1 MKRNL
6 ICEMQALNR
15 LVSKIPLFMRIACLL
30 LVVVSAQARAEAVYS
45 QSKRITLDLRNV
57 TVETVLNTIE
67 ANTEFYFLYN
77 SKLIDVDRKVNVK
90 ANNQLISSILD
101 NMFASTNIQYK
112 VEDRQIILSRRD
124 APSPTAVQQA
134 SRRVTGTVVD
144 ANGEAVIGANVLEKG
159 TTNGTVTDMDGR
171 FTLSVGSNAILQISY
186 VGYLSKELAVGSQS
200 QLSIVLEEDVLAL
213 DDVVVVG
220 YAIGNKRSVSGAVE
234 KLSKENMNQGVVT
247 QPLDA
252 LKGKIAGVVINNI
265 GGDPTT
271 EMNIRI
277 RGTTSLSGGNDPLVI
292 IDGVFGDMNMF
303 RALSPADIESLT
315 ILKDASETAQYGS
328 RGASGVIVVTTQRGK
343 AGFAQIEYNGLFGVN
358 TLYKN
363 IDMLT
368 ADEYRAGVQAFG
380 LNAKDLG
387 GNTNWQKEIE
397 RQGMLTQTH
406 NLSFTSGTDVSN
418 LRASLGF
425 VNNPG
430 LLINSG
436 TKHYTAKIDV
446 TQYGFNKKLKLDLG
460 MFGSRR
466 ESDQQ
471 YNMYRT
477 FYSAA
482 SYNPTYPNV
491 KNPETG
497 EWDEDSNAIEI
508 YNPLGMMS
516 VTNKNFQTHMNVNG
530 RINYQIIDG
539 LNITGFGSY
548 TYYSNSQR
556 RYIPNDIQQGWNV
569 GSGQA
574 YLSNADRANLMGNIQ
589 LNFQK
594 DIGLHS
600 INLLGLLEA
609 QKQFYFSTST
619 SVTGFETNYF
629 KYNNLQAA
637 ANIVYGGASSSAT
650 EYHLL
655 SYMVRANYMYAG
667 KYVATVNVRRDGSSK
682 LGATNKWGFFPSA
695 SVAWIVSNE
704 NFLADV
710 KAVNNL
716 KLRAGYGVTGNQ
728 DAIDPYNSLSLMRPN
743 GTTLVNGSATTT
755 FTLSSNPNPDLRWE
769 KKYTFDVGLDLAM
782 FDSRLRITA
791 DYYSSKTKDMLYTY
805 TVPMPPF
812 VYSTMLANLGE
823 MTNNGVELALNGDIV
838 RNKDLTVSLGVNLA
852 FQQNELTS
860 LSGTYMGSEFTTS
873 KYIQVGYVNASGLTQ
888 YAGVTYL
895 TEGQPIGV
903 FYVPHALGLY
913 EAQPGK
919 YLYDIEDYDGDG
931 SVELTDSG
939 DGDRYIAGQS
949 IPKTFLGTS
958 LSVRYK
964 NVDFTTQLNGAFGH
978 KIYNGTTMTFTNLA
992 NFPTYNVIDGA
1003 LEKKIYD
1010 IKISDY
1016 YLEKGDYVNI
1026 EYITLGYNLPSSLL
1040 KTKYIK
1046 GIRLALSVNNVATIT
1061 GYSGLTPLINSTTIS
1076 TNQSGGMLTGVDDKL
1091 IYPLNRVYSLS
1102 LGVKF

>member
-1 MKRNL
+1 MEKNL
-6 ICEMQALNR
+6 IPEMQAFNR
-15 LVSKIPLFMRIACLL
+15 LISKIPLFMRIMCLL
-30 LVVVSAQARAEAVYS
+30 LICVFTEVRAESVYS
-45 QSKRITLDLRNV
+45 QSTRILLDLQNV
-57 TVETVLNTIE
+57 TVEEALNAIKDTG
-67 ANTEFYFLYN
+67 
-77 SKLIDVDRKVNVK
+77 
-90 ANNQLISSILD
+90 
-101 NMFASTNIQYK
+101 
-112 VEDRQIILSRRD
+112 
-124 APSPTAVQQA
+124 SPVVQQTGK
-134 SRRVTGTVVD
+134 RITGTVVD
-144 ANGEAVIGANVLEKG
+144 QNGEAVIGVNIIEKG
-159 TTNGTVTDMDGR
+159 TTNGTVTDMDGK
-171 FTLSVGSNAILQISY
+171 FSLNVGANAILQVSY
-186 VGYLSKELAVGSQS
+186 VGYITEDVAVGNQT
-200 QLSIVLEEDVLAL
+200 QLDIALEEDILL
-213 DDVVVVG
+213 IDDVVVIG
-220 YAIGNKRSVSGAVE
+220 YAVSNKRSVSGVVE
-234 KLSKENMNQGVVT
+234 KLRKEDMNQGVVT

-252 LKGKIAGVVINNI
+252 LKGKIAGVVIKNT

-271 EMNIRI
+271 DMNIRI

-303 RALSPADIESLT
+303 RALSASDIESLT

-368 ADEYRAGVQAFG
+368 ADEYRAGVSALG

-387 GNTNWQKEIE
+387 GSTDWQREIE

-406 NLSFTSGTDVSN
+406 NFSFTNGNDNSS

-430 LLINSG
+430 LLKNSG
-436 TKHYTAKIDV
+436 TKHYTGKIDV
-446 TQYGFNKKLKLDLG
+446 SQYAFGKRVKLDLG

-491 KNPETG
+491 VNPETG
-497 EWDEDSNAIEI
+497 EWDEDANAVEI
-508 YNPLGMMS
+508 YNPMGMLS
-516 VTNKNFQTHMNVNG
+516 ITNRNIQTHMNING
-530 RINYQIIDG
+530 RVNYEIVSG
-539 LNITGFGSY
+539 LNLAGFGSY
-548 TYYSNSQR
+548 TYYSNNRR

-574 YLSNADRANLMGNIQ
+574 YLQHQDRNDIMGNLQ
-589 LNFQK
+589 LNYSK
-594 DIGLHS
+594 EIGQHS
-600 INLLGLLEA
+600 INVLGLLEA
-609 QKQFYFSTST
+609 QKQIFFESAT

-629 KYNNLQAA
+629 KYNNMQAA
-637 ANIVYGGASSSAT
+637 ANIVYGAATSNAT
-650 EYHLL
+650 EYSLL

-695 SVAWIVSNE
+695 SLAWVISNE
-704 NFLADV
+704 NFMSDI
-710 KAVNNL
+710 KAINNL
-716 KLRAGYGVTGNQ
+716 KVRGGYGVTGNQ
-728 DAIDPYNSLSLMRPN
+728 DAINPYNSLSLMSPN
-743 GTTLVNGSATTT
+743 GTTLVDGSATTT
-755 FTLSSNPNPDLRWE
+755 FTLNSNPNPDLRWE

-782 FDSRLRITA
+782 FDSRLRLTA
-791 DYYSSKTKDMLYTY
+791 DYYTSKTKDMLYTY

-823 MTNNGVELALNGDIV
+823 MTNNGVELAVNGDIV
-838 RNKDLTVSLGVNLA
+838 RNKDLTVSLGVNLS
-852 FQQNELTS
+852 FQENELTS
-860 LSGTYMGSEFTTS
+860 LSGTYMGSDFTTS

-895 TEGQPIGV
+895 TEGQPVGV
-903 FYVPHALGLY
+903 FYVPHAKGLI
-913 EAQPGK
+913 EQEPGK
-919 YLYDIEDYDGDG
+919 HLYDVEDLDGDG
-931 SVELTDSG
+931 SVELSDAG

-958 LSVRYK
+958 LSVKYK

-978 KIYNGTTMTFTNLA
+978 KIYNGTSMTFNNLA
-992 NFPTYNVIDGA
+992 NYPTYNVMDGA

-1026 EYITLGYNLPSSLL
+1026 EYIAVGYNFPSGLL

-1046 GIRLALSVNNVATIT
+1046 GLRLALSVNNVATIT
-1061 GYSGLTPLINSTTIS
+1061 GYSGLTPMINSTTIS
-1076 TNQSGGMLTGVDDKL
+1076 TSQSTGQLTGVDDKL
-1091 IYPLNRVYSLS
+1091 IYPLSRVYSLS
-1102 LGVKF
+1102 LGIKF